1 MTSPTYINAALPS
14 KITPPEPGR
23 FFDRP
28 FLLGKLAELATSPRK
43 IWISSPGGSG
53 KTSLVRAFLA
63 SDPRPLIWYQV
74 DGEDQDPA
82 NLFFYLSHTVA
93 EDEVGE
99 QPLPSFSPEYLPNL
113 ITFCHNYFRAYFARF
128 PQGCALVFD
137 DFQEGPGESF
147 FGPVL
152 MAATAELP
160 QNSTLFVLSR
170 EEPYPSL
177 ARERLNRSLACLGW
191 EDLRFSVQ
199 ETQNFLVWSQGE
211 EFLRQEMDR
220 AYNLT
225 QGWLAGLLL
234 FLEHPTDAP
243 LPQQFSAD
251 QTGLLFD
258 YFTGEVFV
266 RLPTETQSFLLACG
280 LLPTI
285 NVSIAAKLTGRQDAA
300 EILREL
306 VRGNR
311 FTFRISSTPEV
322 FRFHPLFRH
331 FLQVRAVQ
339 DLSVQQL
346 KELQERAAQ
355 LLVADGQFEPAAELL
370 IAAMAWHGLIE
381 LITAHAETL
390 LRQFRT
396 QTLLHWLDALPE
408 ERRRAEPCLC
418 YWRGCCLFAEQP
430 EVSKQELARAYELF
444 EQRGDATGSMR
455 SWSMA
460 VNALMVGWNDFDE
473 LDIWIER
480 FYQLRERYPEFP
492 SPEIEALMVQSIC
505 KSLTWQQPA
514 RPDLPDWA
522 ARLYQLIMASNDNTF
537 RIFAGSNLV
546 FYHVVGGNLAT
557 ARSMVEFLNQ
567 YLQSTD
573 VMPLHKLIWLSVRA
587 VVELVYLDRD
597 SCLETIAAGRA
608 IIEESGVHVYD
619 LRLYGQAIT
628 LGLTLKDTKLVNSLM
643 AEVSSMP
650 ISAALDR
657 SFLSYLQAD
666 FSLLKGNVA
675 ESIALSEMAISAAR
689 KGGSKITMAFSLA
702 VMALALHQDGQ
713 VERTAEV
720 LEQGLKYSR
729 GMNYFS
735 SLFYLLAAYVALE
748 NSNRE
753 EAITLLREGFGRA
766 AQQGYLNFHPW
777 RDEIMAQLCREAIA
791 AEIEVKYVKHLA
803 HYRHLDINPS
813 LTPSLTPKEI
823 EIFTWIRDGKTNGEI
838 AQILEISERTVKFHL
853 SNILKKLGAKSRTQA
868 VSIGLEYDIFDE

>member
-1 MTSPTYINAALPS
+1 MNGPTHVNAAFPS

-28 FLLGKLAELATSPRK
+28 VLLGKLATVAAAPRK

-74 DGEDQDPA
+74 DSEDQDPA
-82 NLFFYLSHTVA
+82 NLFFYLSHTVD
-93 EDEVGE
+93 EGEVGE
-99 QPLPSFSPEYLPNL
+99 QPLPTFSPEYLQNL
-113 ITFCHNYFRAYFARF
+113 IVFCRNYFRAYFSRF
-128 PQGCALVFD
+128 PRGCNLVFD

-152 MAATAELP
+152 LALMAELP
-160 QNSTLFVLSR
+160 ENSTLFILSR

-177 ARERLNRSLACLGW
+177 ARERMNRSLAYFGW
-191 EDLRFSVQ
+191 DELRLSAEETQHFLNWSREKKPLQQ
-199 ETQNFLVWSQGE
+199 ETSK
-211 EFLRQEMDR
+211 
-220 AYNLT
+220 AYDLT
-225 QGWLAGLLL
+225 QGWVAGLLL
-234 FLEHPTDAP
+234 FMENPVDVP
-243 LPQQFSAD
+243 LPQQFSSD
-251 QTGLLFD
+251 RTGLLFD
-258 YFTGEVFV
+258 YFTGEIFA
-266 RLPTETQSFLLACG
+266 RLPVETQTFLLACG

-285 NVSIAAKLTGRQDAA
+285 NVSIVAELTGRQDAV

-311 FTFRISSTPEV
+311 FTFRISSSPEV

-346 KELQERAAQ
+346 KELQERTAQ
-355 LLVADGQFEPAAELL
+355 LLIADGQFEPAAELL
-370 IAAMAWHGLIE
+370 IAAMAWPGLNE
-381 LITAHAETL
+381 LITVHAETL

-408 ERRRAEPCLC
+408 EQRRAEPCLC

-430 EVSKQELARAYELF
+430 EVSKQELAQAYELF
-444 EQRGDATGSMR
+444 EQRGDAAGSMR

-505 KSLTWQQPA
+505 KSLTWQQPS

-522 ARLYQLIMASNDNTF
+522 ARLYQLVMASNDNTF
-537 RIFAGSNLV
+537 RLFAGSNLV
-546 FYHVVGGNLAT
+546 FYHMVGGNLAT

-573 VMPLHKLIWLSVRA
+573 VTPLHKLIWLSVRA
-587 VVELVYLDRD
+587 VVELTLVEREQ
-597 SCLETIAAGRA
+597 CLQSIAEGRA

-628 LGLTLKDTKLVNSLM
+628 LGLTLNDAKLVNSLM

-666 FSLLKGNVA
+666 FSLLNGNVA
-675 ESIALSEMAISAAR
+675 ESIALSELAVSAAK

-702 VMALALHQDGQ
+702 VKALALHQDGQ
-713 VERTAEV
+713 VERTSEV

-748 NSNRE
+748 NANRE
-753 EAITLLREGFGRA
+753 EGLDLLREGFGRA

-777 RDEIMAQLCREAIA
+777 RDEIMVQLCREAIA
-791 AEIEVKYVKHLA
+791 ADIEVKYVKHLA
-803 HYRHLDINPS
+803 NYRHLDISPS

-838 AQILEISERTVKFHL
+838 AQILKISERTVKFHL

-868 VSIGLEYDIFDE
+868 VSIGLEHGIFDE